1 MDPIQ
6 RRLFAGM
13 AVMILLLSGLLV
25 WRETGKS
32 LGSPL
37 SLEADASFTPR
48 PGNGRETARCPEQ
61 APTVC
66 IYVLGAVHH
75 PGVYTA
81 AEGSRLA
88 DVLAL
93 AGGALPEADLQR
105 VNLAQRVRDEGMY
118 FIPRTG
124 EDFPAEA
131 VQPAGNPDGKIN
143 INTADQRILETLDGI
158 GPARAQRIIEYR
170 ERHGGFSHIEE
181 LMNISGIGT
190 GIFDG
195 LKDKITVR

>member
-1 MDPIQ
+1 MDMIQ

-13 AVMILLLSGLLV
+13 AVLILLLSGLLI
-25 WRETGKS
+25 WRETDKRH
-32 LGSPL
+32 GSPI
-37 SLEADASFTPR
+37 SLEADAVFTPR
-48 PGNGRETARCPEQ
+48 PIDGRGTNQGPEQ
-61 APTVC
+61 AQTVC
-66 IYVLGAVHH
+66 IYVLGAVRH

-81 AEGSRLA
+81 AEGIRLA
-88 DVLAL
+88 DALVL

-124 EDFPAEA
+124 EDIPPEA
-131 VQPAGNPDGKIN
+131 ARPPDDHDGKIN
-143 INTADQRILETLDGI
+143 LNTADQRLLETLDGI

-170 ERHGGFSHIEE
+170 EKHGRFSYIEE

-190 GIFDG
+190 GIFEG
-195 LKDKITVR
+195 LKDKVTVR